1 MASGRALG
9 RHCRPCDACGAS
21 SSADR
26 WFSSPDSFQSRLEGW
41 GEHTGLGAEGSPP
54 VCSAVSDSF
63 VTPWT
68 IARQA
73 PLSVGFSRQEHCSGL
88 PFLLQGIF
96 PSQGSNLC
104 LLCPLH
110 WQQDSLL
117 PVPLGKPQSLFIYL
131 AVSGSSCITGNLPS
145 WNMDSG
151 CGAWAPG
158 PTGFKS

>member
-1 MASGRALG
+1 M
-9 RHCRPCDACGAS
+9 
-21 SSADR
+21 
-26 WFSSPDSFQSRLEGW
+26 
-41 GEHTGLGAEGSPP
+41 
-54 VCSAVSDSF
+54 CSAVSDSF

-110 WQQDSLL
+110 WQQDSLP
-117 PVPLGKPQSLFIYL
+117 PVPPGKPQSLFIYL
-131 AVSGSSCITGNLPS
+131 FGCVRIFVHNGESSIMEHGLRVWRLGSRAYRLQKLRCTGLI
-145 WNMDSG
+145 
-151 CGAWAPG
+151 APQHVG
-158 PTGFKS
+158 ILVP